1 MSALYRISKKRFANE
16 KKLLV
21 NPEKALHYATAF
33 PSEKVG
39 EELVWYFLI
48 MGDDDSDYKGG
59 EYIGKIIHNKDYPAK
74 APDYM
79 MLTPN
84 GRYKHNSK
92 ICLSNSSYHAGEWTS
107 SWNIITI
114 LIAFASI
121 WYDDKES
128 GIAHIKDSPENRRRM
143 ARDSI
148 QYNLKHYADIYN
160 SFNREFLSGSMP
172 KKTPIKEITSAPAP
186 PVVEKSE
193 EEKKKEENNE
203 LLDEIN
209 KINDNKEENANEQ
222 NEQVVEENN
231 EPKSDTKKVK
241 KSKKKTTVIENYDN
255 DDDIKVEK
263 KKTKKKTKNVSDD
276 A

>member
-1 MSALYRISKKRFANE
+1 MSALHRISKKRFANE
-16 KKLLV
+16 KKLLT

-33 PSEKVG
+33 PSEKPG

-84 GRYKHNSK
+84 GRYLHNSK

-114 LIAFASI
+114 LIAFSSI

-128 GIAHIKDSPENRRRM
+128 GIAHIKDSPQNRRRM
-143 ARDSI
+143 ACESI
-148 QYNLKHYADIYN
+148 QYNMKNYSDIYD

-172 KKTPIKEITSAPAP
+172 KKIPIKEITSAPAE
-186 PVVEKSE
+186 PVIEKTE
-193 EEKKKEENNE
+193 KEKKEEENNE
-203 LLDEIN
+203 LLNEIN
-209 KINDNKEENANEQ
+209 NIFFNDDETNKVNEPIIEEN
-222 NEQVVEENN
+222 EESKF
-231 EPKSDTKKVK
+231 EKKKVK
-241 KSKKKTTVIENYDN
+241 KTKKKTTVVENYNNDN

-263 KKTKKKTKNVSDD
+263 KKTKKKTKKCT
-276 A
+276 